1 MAFKAKNKKPTKQAP
16 TLDLHG
22 KTVDEVF
29 DLVDGF
35 IHKHMKAGTSRVRIM
50 PGKGTGA
57 LKKELQRYLKLGGYP
72 FEAETM
78 SGGNKNAGSLIVFLN
93 D

>member
-1 MAFKAKNKKPTKQAP
+1 MAKKLP

-29 DLVDGF
+29 DLVDRF
-35 IHKHMKAGTSRVRIM
+35 ITKNQSKPRICII

-57 LKKELQRYLKLGGYP
+57 VKKELLRYLKLGDYP
-72 FEAETM
+72 WDHETLAN
-78 SGGNKNAGSLIVFLN
+78 GQKNMGSLIVFLN
-93 D
+93 